1 MLTTF
6 LSKTPKSKLVPA
18 AIYNLGESYY
28 QRGRRREA
36 AEKYLEI
43 TSKYGQ
49 SSQAPDALLRLGQ
62 SLSALGAKEQ
72 ACASFNEIGVKYP
85 AALTRLRDVVERESK
100 KLQC

>member
-1 MLTTF
+1 
-6 LSKTPKSKLVPA
+6 
-18 AIYNLGESYY
+18 
-28 QRGRRREA
+28 
-36 AEKYLEI
+36 
-43 TSKYGQ
+43 
-49 SSQAPDALLRLGQ
+49 LLRLGQ